1 MYRIDSSC
9 PSRMFRASLLNHV
22 RSLGLVRDY
31 LGGRSNC
38 CGNVVSYSP
47 PCTAPAAILVRRAR
61 QNALHHV
68 ANMPRYGLLFAGS
81 YSYSA
86 GQVTEGF
93 RRIRRL
99 SDGLTQGRLVSFSCL
114 YITRLDLYF
123 LGSKLSSTSINYI
136 TDTYRCA

>member
-1 MYRIDSSC
+1 MSIQIYK
-9 PSRMFRASLLNHV
+9 RMVLWFLSVA
-22 RSLGLVRDY
+22 RSTQVLV
-31 LGGRSNC
+31 
-38 CGNVVSYSP
+38 
-47 PCTAPAAILVRRAR
+47 
-61 QNALHHV
+61 V

-114 YITRLDLYF
+114 YMTRLVLHF
-123 LGSKLSSTSINYI
+123 LGSKLSSASINHM
-136 TDTYRCA
+136 TNTWVLRATLVM